1 MPIFK
6 TLVFKEKMKILYIIM
21 PGKIVA
27 TMVSSSPHKCNI

>member
-6 TLVFKEKMKILYIIM
+6 TLVFKKKMKILYIM

-27 TMVSSSPHKCNI
+27 IMVSSSPHKCNI